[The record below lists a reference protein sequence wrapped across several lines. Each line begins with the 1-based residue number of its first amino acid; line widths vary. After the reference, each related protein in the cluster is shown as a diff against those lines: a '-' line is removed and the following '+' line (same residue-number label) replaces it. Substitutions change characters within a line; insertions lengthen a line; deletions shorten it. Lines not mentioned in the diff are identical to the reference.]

1 MKTQMNINSFKVLA
15 ILLSVFI
22 LTVTFAF
29 EEFKSWALYIV
40 FFVGV
45 GSFYIR
51 RDRWFNKLEGNNTMN
66 TSLGIL
72 FICGVSAYSTGSPEP
87 INIGTSLTS
96 ALIML
101 SYVLSAYKKGN
112 SAANSAELIK
122 IDSWDVYCDIKTEV
136 PTAMNGNI
144 ISETRVVN
152 QVASNVTYE
161 EALKLLK
168 TLYADGKEPHAV
180 SSRQYE
186 ALAPKMNQDGTFIG
200 FQYDNAPKDS
210 PFCFDSLN
218 NKKK

>member
-1 MKTQMNINSFKVLA
+1 MKIQMNINSFRILA

-22 LTVTFAF
+22 LTVTFAY

-51 RDRWFNKLEGNNTMN
+51 RDHWFNRLDSNYTMN

-72 FICGVSAYSTGSPEP
+72 LICGVLAYRTGSPEP

-96 ALIML
+96 ALILL

-112 SAANSAELIK
+112 IAANSAELIK
-122 IDSWDVYCDIKTEV
+122 IDSWDVYSDSKTEV

-152 QVASNVTYE
+152 QVASKVTYE
-161 EALKLLK
+161 DALKLLK
-168 TLYADGKEPHAV
+168 TLYAEGKEPHAV
-180 SSRQYE
+180 SNRQYSV
-186 ALAPKMNQDGTFIG
+186 LAPKMNQDGTFIG
-200 FQYDNAPKDS
+200 FQYDNEPKDS
-210 PFCFDSLN
+210 PFDFDSLN
-218 NKKK
+218 NKKN